1 VADPTSPPRLERPG
15 GRGLLLMRHHLSSV
29 SFNERGNAVTLR
41 KRRSQV
47 AVEEKG

>member
-1 VADPTSPPRLERPG
+1 MPPGYPTMGLGCPG
-15 GRGLLLMRHHLSSV
+15 CRRSSRGHFTPWKSA
-29 SFNERGNAVTLR
+29 FNERGNAVTLR